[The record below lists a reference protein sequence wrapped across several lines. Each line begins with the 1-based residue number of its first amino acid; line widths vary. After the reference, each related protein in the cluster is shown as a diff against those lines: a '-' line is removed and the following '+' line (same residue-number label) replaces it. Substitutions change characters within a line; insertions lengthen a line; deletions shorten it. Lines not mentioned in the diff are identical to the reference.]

1 MSKTAKFLYALFIC
15 FSNFLLQAQ
24 ESPIKWKNNSFNLNV
39 DTTAY
44 NKSNGKGFS
53 TYYYPNS
60 TNASYT
66 FTNVGEHVTFLDTT
80 AFYKQ
85 YITKPGESNQIDL
98 NSTQLFNYYA
108 AFRKQRDT
116 TMYAYL
122 PFYYEGKIYR
132 EKLTCELTFGKSK
145 LIKYDSLYIDATE
158 RVADFLRSDTIS
170 EHPSLRLTYYFTIKN
185 TTKKP
190 ILCTKDFVAWNDSQ
204 ALRNNNNYVE
214 ILPGQ
219 TYKIPAQLNMDRKYR
234 FQSAGR
240 IEVISE
246 GIREEFQCEIRS
258 KYEVKGN

>member
-1 MSKTAKFLYALFIC
+1 MSKPAKFLYALFIC
-15 FSNFLLQAQ
+15 LSSLLLQAQ

-53 TYYYPNS
+53 TNYYPNS

-80 AFYKQ
+80 VFYKQ
-85 YITKPGESNQIDL
+85 YISKPGESNQIDL

-132 EKLTCELTFGKSK
+132 EKLTFELTFGKSK
-145 LIKYDSLYIDATE
+145 LIKYDSLFIDATE
-158 RVADFLRSDTIS
+158 RVTDFLRSDTIS
-170 EHPSLRLTYYFTIKN
+170 EYPSLRLTYYFTIKN

-190 ILCTKDFVAWNDSQ
+190 ILCTKDFVAWNDAQ
-204 ALRNNNNYVE
+204 ALRSNNNYVE
-214 ILPGQ
+214 ISPGQ
-219 TYKIPAQLNMDRKYR
+219 TYKIPVQLNMDRKYR
-234 FQSAGR
+234 FQSSGR

-258 KYEVKGN
+258 KYEAKRN

>member
-1 MSKTAKFLYALFIC
+1 MRKHIILLSILFVCIQS
-15 FSNFLLQAQ
+15 FMVQAQ
-24 ESPIKWKNNSFNLNV
+24 QSPIKWKSNTFNLNV

-53 TYYYPNS
+53 TSYYPYT
-60 TNASYT
+60 TNVNYT

-98 NSTQLFNYYA
+98 NSTQVFNYYA
-108 AFRKQRDT
+108 AFRKLRDT
-116 TMYAYL
+116 TMNAYL

-132 EKLTCELTFGKSK
+132 EKLICELTFGESK
-145 LIKYDSLYIDATE
+145 LIKHDSLFFDATE

-170 EHPSLRLTYYFTIKN
+170 EYPSLRLTYYFTIKN

-204 ALRNNNNYVE
+204 ALRNNNTYVE

-234 FQSAGR
+234 FQSAGK
-240 IEVISE
+240 IEVLAD

-258 KYEVKGN
+258 KYEAKRN